1 MSDPQIVQPT
11 SSPTGPRD
19 KDARDS
25 SAGCRDRAAA
35 DMLRADDMDTANGR
49 RIFETSA
56 ANWTK
61 RADMLH
67 RIETGIEAR
76 LTAAAP
82 DMPELTSSEIAEDAA
97 ALRDQAPAPRDAVHR
112 P

>member
-1 MSDPQIVQPT
+1 
-11 SSPTGPRD
+11 
-19 KDARDS
+19 
-25 SAGCRDRAAA
+25 
-35 DMLRADDMDTANGR
+35 MLRADDMDTANGR
-49 RIFETSA
+49 HIFETSA

-82 DMPELTSSEIAEDAA
+82 DMPQLTSEEIAEDAA
-97 ALRDQAPAPRDAVHR
+97 ALGNPSPEAGDAAHR